1 MTTKSVIHAQIKF
14 LTIIGVVI
22 YFVIAEFHEISPN
35 KKYWDEHNACNY
47 YCKKENFDDPK
58 ELLGCI
64 KVCNMR
70 SYDIIIPK
78 QLGTPSYYIAGK
90 LRECIQNC
98 IEKYWS
104 QTPLELMKCITKCF
118 EKLS

>member
-64 KVCNMR
+64 KGELRFNKY
-70 SYDIIIPK
+70 SK
-78 QLGTPSYYIAGK
+78 Q
-90 LRECIQNC
+90 
-98 IEKYWS
+98 S
-104 QTPLELMKCITKCF
+104 QKHLHY
-118 EKLS
+118 

>member
-1 MTTKSVIHAQIKF
+1 MTTKSVIHAQIKL

-22 YFVIAEFHEISPN
+22 YFVSAEFHEITPPN
-35 KKYWDEHNACNY
+35 KKYWDEHNACN

-64 KVCNMR
+64 QVCN
-70 SYDIIIPK
+70 IIPK

-98 IEKYWS
+98 IVKYWS
-104 QTPLELMKCITKCF
+104 QTPRELMKCITNCF
-118 EKLS
+118 ETLS